1 MKKIIL
7 ATLGIIALGFT
18 TLSWSTP
25 VYTGNTVADFGT
37 NPGDAASNA
46 AGYYIW
52 SDADHDDWSIRW
64 TGNEYGSTTWYDWFG
79 TIELTSLVDGSVQAV
94 QFEASH
100 TDSVNYV
107 VNFLGTDQDFIAF
120 TGYAGPGWDGF
131 NFTID
136 TSVVAVVDWELGS
149 SMFAG
154 MTPSSADDQQSM
166 GIFIGQEFNTLNV
179 QVQQRQDGSIVQ
191 RFETVP
197 EPAALLLMATGLSGM
212 GGVRIRRRS

>member
-7 ATLGIIALGFT
+7 ATLGLIAFGFT

-37 NPGDAASNA
+37 NPGNASSNA
-46 AGYYIW
+46 AGYYLW
-52 SDADHDDWSIRW
+52 SDASHENWSIRW
-64 TGNEYGSTTWYDWFG
+64 TGNDFGATSLYDWFG
-79 TIELTSLVDGSVQAV
+79 SIELTSLVDGSVHAV
-94 QFEASH
+94 QFEANHS
-100 TDSVNYV
+100 DSVNYAV
-107 VNFLGTDQDFIAF
+107 DYRRDQDFIDF

-131 NFTID
+131 DFSID

-197 EPAALLLMATGLSGM
+197 EPAALLLMATGLIGM